1 MSHPHRQ
8 IRFVDIRRKSSTE
21 STNSDML
28 ALGRHGGGEGIVV
41 VADVQ
46 TAGRGRHGRSWV
58 APPATGLLCSVLL
71 RPPGRVVELTT
82 AMVAIAVLDTVRGL
96 GVEGVGIKWPN
107 DLVVESVGGPIP
119 GTPVRR
125 ERKLAG
131 ILAEVDW
138 TTGSTAA
145 DGHRRA
151 RGDERVLVAAGM
163 GMNVTIVDRLPH
175 EVAERR
181 IALHELLD
189 HPVSLDEVLHGYLG
203 ALERR
208 YRQLLDDRAA
218 TLDAW
223 RAPCVTLGRE
233 VRVDLGP
240 AELCGT
246 AADVDMSGRLIVT
259 TGAGER
265 RVVAA
270 GDVIHLD
277 ARPTPD
283 ARSGVVTRIRLN
295 LHCSDD
301 HVQ

>member
-1 MSHPHRQ
+1 MSHPDRQ
-8 IRFVDIRRKSSTE
+8 NRFADIRRKSSTE
-21 STNSDML
+21 STNSDVL
-28 ALGRHGGGEGIVV
+28 ALGRDGGGEGIVV

-82 AMVAIAVLDTVRGL
+82 AMVAVAALDTVRGL
-96 GVEGVGIKWPN
+96 GVGGAGIKWPN
-107 DLVVESVGGPIP
+107 DLVVDPVGGPSP
-119 GTPVRR
+119 GGSVRR

-145 DGHRRA
+145 GGHRPV

-189 HPVSLDEVLHGYLG
+189 DPVELDQVLHDYLG

-218 TLDAW
+218 ILDAW
-223 RAPCVTLGRE
+223 RAALLTLGRE

-240 AELCGT
+240 GELCGT
-246 AADVDMSGRLIVT
+246 ATDVDTSGRLVVVT
-259 TGAGER
+259 ADGDR

-277 ARPTPD
+277 AAAEPGRQK
-283 ARSGVVTRIRLN
+283 RSR
-295 LHCSDD
+295 HSDSSESTLP
-301 HVQ
+301 Q